1 VSADGG
7 GNDEV
12 RVNDAAPSRRLSLFS
27 LFTVDRLAV
36 WLSVAVIAGACL
48 VRSGWAMGGSWWAD
62 DFGFLYNARIGSLS
76 LNEVFYVY
84 GGNLH
89 PPVWLLFDLIQN
101 LRPGSYASAAAISGF
116 MQFILCI
123 VILFACRDLFGKSPR
138 YLVPALWFALSP
150 LTIDTQLWATVA
162 FYSLPFQITFACVIW
177 TFMRFE
183 RHPSRLG
190 LLYCL
195 GSQVLCY
202 LMLQKALILPLLL
215 FLIQSCWCLNRKSE
229 SRFPE
234 AVKARRALWIGT
246 SSLWLCYCMIYLAL
260 SRTNASTYGIAGFP
274 KEFSAVWSALW
285 MTAENLVTGI
295 FGGPLSWNQLYQ
307 GMPHPSTFLVF
318 VSVVAIA
325 VLVYAIRRLGG
336 SLKPLLVV
344 VIVWSVDAGLLVVG
358 RLNSSPSGAEGL
370 GYPRYFTDL
379 YVVFAFSIGVVIY
392 SIVQEKSRRRMDLDD
407 SRNGIVSRLPATFL
421 IAVFVVFAAIST
433 RGMLQN
439 WTGFPMH
446 GYLANLRA
454 SLDRATIAAPLN
466 QQTPESLSGL
476 SSSMAPLN
484 STKALATIL
493 GLDVHFPDYTTD
505 LYAFDE
511 FGTLQAARV
520 GGTAFTPTWASPS
533 GPLACGW
540 STSGRT
546 VVVPISPLPGNVFVP
561 AGLWFAEIQIVSSTA
576 QQIEIKTGATS
587 VSAAVPAGE
596 SNLIYSFQGP
606 AASVEVTTEKADYEL
621 CVQSVLIGL
630 PVPS

>member
-1 VSADGG
+1 MSADGG

-12 RVNDAAPSRRLSLFS
+12 SVNDAAPSRRLSLFS

-36 WLSVAVIAGACL
+36 WLSVVVIAGACL

-62 DFGFLYNARIGSLS
+62 DFGFLYNARTSSLS

-123 VILFACRDLFGKSPR
+123 VILYACRDLFGKSPR

-246 SSLWLCYCMIYLAL
+246 SSLWLCYCIIYLAL
-260 SRTNASTYGIAGFP
+260 SRTNASAYGIAGIP
-274 KEFSAVWSALW
+274 KELSEVWSVLSI
-285 MTAENLVTGI
+285 TAKNFGVGI
-295 FGGPLSWNQLYQ
+295 IGGPVSWNQLYQ
-307 GMPHPSTFLVF
+307 GMPQPSTVLVLA
-318 VSVVAIA
+318 SGVAIA
-325 VLVYAIRRLGG
+325 ILVYSIRCSGG

-344 VIVWSVDAGLLVVG
+344 AAVWCVDVGVLLVG
-358 RLNSSPSGAEGL
+358 RLNSSYSGAEAL
-370 GYPRYFTDL
+370 GFPRYFSDL
-379 YVVFAFSIGVVIY
+379 YVVFAFSIGVVIH
-392 SIVQEKSRRRMDLDD
+392 SIDLERRNRPVDLVG
-407 SRNGIVSRLPATFL
+407 SRNFRFSRPLVVGVAALFL
-421 IAVFVVFAAIST
+421 VLTAFST
-433 RGMLQN
+433 HGMFSN
-439 WTGFPMH
+439 WTGYPLH
-446 GYLANLRA
+446 DYLSNFRA
-454 SLDRATIAAPLN
+454 SIQQSSHLTFLD
-466 QQTPESLSGL
+466 QQTPSGL
-476 SSSMAPLN
+476 SSLLPPFN
-484 STKALATIL
+484 RTKALATIV
-493 GLDVHFPDYTTD
+493 GADSHFQDYTTE
-505 LYAFDE
+505 LNAFDE
-511 FGTLQAARV
+511 FGMLRRAHV
-520 GGTAFTPTWASPS
+520 GGTAFTPTWASS
-533 GPLACGW
+533 AGPLACGW
-540 STSGRT
+540 SNTGRK
-546 VVVPISPLPGNVFVP
+546 VVIPLSPLPGNVLVP
-561 AGLWFAEIQIVSSTA
+561 AGFWFADIRMFSSADQLIT
-576 QQIEIKTGATS
+576 IRTGATS
-587 VSAAVPAGE
+587 VSAVVPAGE
-596 SNLIYSFQGP
+596 SNLTYSFQGP
-606 AASVEVTTEKADYEL
+606 ADSVEVATELADYEL
-621 CVQSVLIGL
+621 CVRSVVIGL